1 MFGLLN
7 TPLPMDARLA
17 GYLGKIVDLL
27 LVRKTLEMINFINS
41 QGVELFMLFAQ
52 HLESY
57 SIMEI
62 VKKIF
67 QPVFGGSQSASTSS
81 RLVLHVHCV
90 CCS

>member
-67 QPVFGGSQSASTSS
+67 QPVFGGSQSA
-81 RLVLHVHCV
+81 
-90 CCS
+90 